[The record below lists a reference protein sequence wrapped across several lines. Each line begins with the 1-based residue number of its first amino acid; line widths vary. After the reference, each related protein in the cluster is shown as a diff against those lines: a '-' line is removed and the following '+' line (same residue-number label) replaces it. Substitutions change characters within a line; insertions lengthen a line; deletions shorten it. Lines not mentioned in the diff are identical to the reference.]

1 MIRSIAGKR
10 YHVIGVILVAITIIL
25 FFANLGFE
33 RGNPGGFDFLDHW
46 QGTRLFIT
54 EGIDPYS
61 DSSTNQ
67 INALINGQSVASYE
81 GDYRFTAPLYSI
93 ILYAPLS
100 LIKNYEFARAI
111 WMTFL
116 EFSLVI
122 SAILALNWT
131 RSKKTFLV
139 KVLLVIFLVF
149 GVPSV
154 KSLLSGSLSIVSLLL
169 LVGSI
174 TLLLKRQ
181 DQAAGLLLAFC
192 LIKPDMVFLIVL
204 LLLIWAIVKKRTHII
219 WWFMGTYA
227 LIIGF
232 SMLLIPEWPVTFIQN
247 VISYSTS
254 NPIRVAGTAP
264 SAISIRLL
272 IAKILALIVLLVVE
286 WFMVKTEGNKRL
298 IWNIAVLLVVSQ
310 WIGASVNI
318 EHTILII
325 PALYVGLGFLM
336 EVWRGK
342 VSLVSILL
350 PIVLFIL
357 TWVFSGLILPGIST
371 GLTTVILTVV
381 TPSVVL
387 VLLYWSRWWVIR
399 SEKFSVES

>member
-10 YHVIGVILVAITIIL
+10 YYVIGVTLIAITIIL
-25 FFANLGFE
+25 FFANLSFV
-33 RGNPGGFDFLDHW
+33 RGNPGGFDFLSHW

-61 DSSTNQ
+61 DSSTSQ
-67 INALINGQSVASYE
+67 INALINGQGAVADE

-100 LIKNYEFARAI
+100 LIKNYEIARAI

-131 RSKKTFLV
+131 GPKKTFLV
-139 KVLLVIFLVF
+139 KVLLVIILVF
-149 GVPSV
+149 SVPSV

-169 LVGSI
+169 LIGVI

-181 DQAAGLLLAFC
+181 DEAAGLLLAFS
-192 LIKPDMVFLIVL
+192 LIKPDMVILIVL
-204 LLLIWAIVKKRTHII
+204 FLLIWAIVKKRTRIT

-227 LIIGF
+227 LVIGF

-254 NPIRVAGTAP
+254 NPIRMVGTAS

-272 IAKILALIVLLVVE
+272 IAKNFALIVLLVVE
-286 WFMVKTEGNKRL
+286 WFVVKTEGNKRL

-310 WIGASVNI
+310 WIGTSVNI

-325 PALYVGLGFLM
+325 PAFYVGLGILL

-357 TWVFSGLILPGIST
+357 TWIFSGVILPEIST
-371 GLTTVILTVV
+371 GLTTIILAIV
-381 TPSVVL
+381 TSFVVL

-399 SEKFSVES
+399 SEKYSLES